1 MTGKS
6 FHGPLGRA
14 ALGGLAAAA
23 LVAAVGWSTPA
34 AADDQSGTTLS
45 ADKTAT
51 GFNEEQIEYD
61 WTVTKSVDP
70 TEVTFTQTGD
80 AGKQTVTYTIDVT
93 RSQVSDTTV
102 TGVRGQ
108 VCVTNGGSVTTEN
121 LKIVDQV
128 FSQGGGPPQP
138 ISGATQTIT
147 PSTQLD
153 PGQTQCYDYEIA
165 FAPVAGATS
174 YKNTANVT
182 ITNHSGSL
190 GTPVGPS
197 PSATF
202 NLPTTPTTVEKDAS
216 ADVAEEETC
225 PDGFTCTPVDTGDGT
240 GPWNFTASDLD
251 SDGKASVSFDKDI
264 TWDDSAECGSTAE
277 LPNTVKLTESDTE
290 EEHTSDAKVTI
301 TTAECQQGG
310 CTRTIGYWKT
320 APHAAALEAQL
331 PITLYPGYDVTTV
344 AQAQTI
350 LGIPN
355 PSSADDKLKA
365 QLLAALLD
373 IKAGADGSAVTST
386 IADAQAY
393 LAGNLTLTK
402 SQVLALATVLDNYN
416 NGLIGPGHCGDDS

>member
-1 MTGKS
+1 MTTKR
-6 FHGPLGRA
+6 FRPPLGRTGLG
-14 ALGGLAAAA
+14 ALVAVA
-23 LVAAVGWSTPA
+23 LVAAAGWSTPA
-34 AADDQSGTTLS
+34 AAQGTTLA

-70 TEVTFTQTGD
+70 TEVTFEQTGD

-93 RSQVSDTTV
+93 RSVLSTHTV

-108 VCVTNGGSVTTEN
+108 VCVTNGGAVTTEN

-128 FSQGGGPPQP
+128 FSQGGGPAQEIP
-138 ISGATQTIT
+138 GATQTIT

-153 PGQTQCYDYEIA
+153 PGQTQCYDYEIK
-165 FAPVAGATS
+165 FAPVTGATS

-182 ITNHSGSL
+182 ITNHSGHS
-190 GTPVGPS
+190 GTPFGPS

-202 NLPTTPTTVEKDAS
+202 SLPDTPTTVEKDAS
-216 ADVAEEETC
+216 ADVTEEETC
-225 PDGFTCTPVDTGDGT
+225 PDGFTCTPVDTGDGK
-240 GPWNFTASDLD
+240 GPWNFAADDLD
-251 SDGKASVSFDKDI
+251 SSGKASVSFDKDI
-264 TWDDSAECGSTAE
+264 TWDDSSLCGSTAE
-277 LPNTVKLTESDTE
+277 LPNTVTLTESDTGE
-290 EEHTSDAKVTI
+290 GHTSDAKVTI
-301 TTAECQQGG
+301 TTADCQQGGGG

-320 APHAAALEAQL
+320 APHQAALEALL
-331 PITLYPGYDVTTV
+331 PITLYPGFDVTTV
-344 AQAQTI
+344 SQAQTI
-350 LGIPN
+350 LGIPH
-355 PSSADDKLKA
+355 PSDANNKLKA

-402 SQVLALATVLDNYN
+402 AQVLALATVLDNYN